1 MYSTSVRTRMRIFP
15 SSRPV
20 CGVLVGLLLSL
31 GPTDWPARAQPQPTL
46 QAHAVEGTAAID
58 LDGRLD
64 EQVWAHAPTS
74 ANFTQQEPVEGGTP
88 SEETSVRVIYDHKA
102 LYIGVELTYRDP
114 SMIRVNQLGRDG
126 SLRSDDRLRWV
137 LDPYNDRQNAYLF
150 ETNPLGLRGDGL
162 LSTGQGSTLNKA
174 WDGIWNVEV
183 LQHERGW
190 TAEIRIPFRTLQ
202 FDPDQTTWGFNV
214 QRTLRVRNEEI
225 LWAGYERNQGL
236 TRLRFAGELE
246 GIRGTPS
253 GLGLD
258 VTPFGLAKGSRA
270 WTDSEGSTQTTA
282 DAGVDLSYAFTPGLR
297 TALTVNT
304 DFAEVEVD
312 ERRVNLTR
320 FPLRFPEK
328 RDFFLESSGVFDFAP
343 RSAQDP
349 FFSRRIGLEG
359 QTPIPILAGG
369 RLNGRMGSYDVGLI
383 QARTRET
390 ADVGPG
396 DADLPPEDFTAGRII
411 RNLGTESQVGLIYT
425 RRATHASSGPYAAF
439 VNRHTVGTDLELGTT
454 EFLGNQDLQFQAFF
468 VWHNAPTDTSRSSW
482 GQRTTRGL
490 RLNYPN
496 DPWVAH
502 VSYREFG
509 DAYDPAVG
517 FVRRVGF
524 RRLQPTVGYEPVFE
538 DHSTIRQLGVTL
550 RYEYLTDL
558 AFNPETIN
566 ITLTPLDLRFTTD
579 DELEARLL
587 YDFERLHEPFDILRD
602 GRIIIPPGRYRTF
615 GTEIEAGT
623 AEYRTVSMDAEVE
636 HGGFWSGTQ
645 TEFELGATV
654 RPLRGVRAGVDWE
667 HNRVRLHEGAFNTH
681 VVRFDGNL
689 DLTPDLSLRS
699 QVQYD
704 NLTEQLGFFG
714 RLRWIVQP
722 GSDLYIVYTQNW
734 QGLDRSH
741 LSPQNA
747 EGAVKLTY
755 TIRL

>member
-1 MYSTSVRTRMRIFP
+1 MRLP
-15 SSRPV
+15 MCSLRL
-20 CGVLVGLLLSL
+20 CGVLMGLLLWLPPFLLPAYGQTQPSL
-31 GPTDWPARAQPQPTL
+31 R
-46 QAHAVEGTAAID
+46 AHAIQGTAQIV

-64 EQVWAHAPTS
+64 ERVWDRAPTS
-74 ANFTQQEPVEGGTP
+74 MNFTQQEPVEGGAP
-88 SEETSVRVIYDHKA
+88 SEETSVRVVYDDNA
-102 LYIGVELTYRDP
+102 LYIGVEVSYTDP
-114 SMIRVNQLGRDG
+114 SMIRANQLGRDG

-183 LQHERGW
+183 TQHESGW
-190 TAEIRIPFRTLQ
+190 TAEVRIPFRTLQ
-202 FDPDQTTWGFNV
+202 FDPTQTTWGFNM
-214 QRTLRVRNEEI
+214 QRSLRVRSEEI
-225 LWAGYERNQGL
+225 LWAAYERNQGL
-236 TRLRFAGELE
+236 TRLRFAGELV
-246 GIRGTPS
+246 GIRGTSS
-253 GLGLD
+253 GAGLD
-258 VTPFGLAKGSRA
+258 VTPFGLAKSTRTWA
-270 WTDSEGSTQTTA
+270 ETEASTQTTA
-282 DAGVDLSYAFTPGLR
+282 DAGADVSYAFTPGLR

-328 RDFFLESSGVFDFAP
+328 RDFFLESAGVFDFAP
-343 RSAQDP
+343 RSAQYP

-359 QTPIPILAGG
+359 QTQIPILAGG
-369 RLNGRMGSYDVGLI
+369 RLNGRVGRYDVGLI
-383 QARTRET
+383 QARTRKT
-390 ADVGPG
+390 ANVGPS
-396 DADLPPEDFTAGRII
+396 DADLPTEDFTASRII
-411 RNLGTESQVGLIYT
+411 RNLGTESQVGILYT
-425 RRATHASSGPYAAF
+425 RRATHAGSGPYAAF

-454 EFLGNQDLQFQAFF
+454 EFLGNRDLQFQAFF
-468 VWHNAPTDTSRSSW
+468 VWHNVPTDTSRSSW

-490 RLNYPN
+490 RFNYPN

-502 VSYREFG
+502 MSYREFG

-524 RRLQPTVGYEPVFE
+524 RRLQPTVGYEAVLE
-538 DHSTIRQLGVTL
+538 NHSTIRQLGTTL
-550 RYEYLTDL
+550 RFEYLTDL
-558 AFNPETIN
+558 TFNPETIN
-566 ITLTPLDLRFTTD
+566 LTLTPLDLRFTTD
-579 DELEARLL
+579 DALEARVA
-587 YDFERLHEPFDILRD
+587 YDFERLYEPFDILRD
-602 GRIIIPPGRYRTF
+602 RSVIIPPGRYRTL
-615 GTEIEAGT
+615 GAEIEAET
-623 AEYRTVSMDAEVE
+623 AEYRTLSVE
-636 HGGFWSGTQ
+636 AAVEYGEFWSGMQ

-667 HNRVRLHEGAFNTH
+667 HNRVRLDEGAFNTH

-689 DLTPDLSLRS
+689 DLTPDLSLLS

-704 NLTEQLGFFG
+704 NLTEQLGLFT

-734 QGLDRSH
+734 QGLDRSR

-747 EGAVKLTY
+747 EGAVKLSY

>member
-1 MYSTSVRTRMRIFP
+1 MRFP
-15 SSRPV
+15 TCSRRL
-20 CGVLVGLLLSL
+20 CAVLIGFLLL
-31 GPTDWPARAQPQPTL
+31 GPTDRLALAQSQPTL
-46 QAHAVEGTAAID
+46 RAHAVEGTAQID
-58 LDGRLD
+58 LDGRLA
-64 EQVWAHAPTS
+64 ERVWDQAPTS
-74 ANFTQQEPVEGGTP
+74 TNFTQQEPVEGGPP
-88 SEETSVRVIYDHKA
+88 SEETSLRVVCDDNA

-114 SMIRVNQLGRDG
+114 RMIRANQLGRDG

-162 LSTGQGSTLNKA
+162 LSTGQGSTVNKA

-183 LQHERGW
+183 MQHESGW

-202 FDPDQTTWGFNV
+202 FDPSQTTWGFNV
-214 QRTLRVRNEEI
+214 QRTLRVRSEEI
-225 LWAGYERNQGL
+225 LWAGYELNQGL

-246 GIRGTPS
+246 GIQGSAS
-253 GLGLD
+253 GVGLD
-258 VTPFGLAKGSRA
+258 VTPFGLAKGTRTWA
-270 WTDSEGSTQTTA
+270 ESEASTQTTA
-282 DAGVDLSYAFTPGLR
+282 DAGADLSYAFTPGLR

-328 RDFFLESSGVFDFAP
+328 RDFFLESAGIFEFAP
-343 RSAQDP
+343 RSAQYP

-359 QTPIPILAGG
+359 QTQIPILAGG
-369 RLNGRMGSYDVGLI
+369 RLNGRMGQYDVGLI
-383 QARTRET
+383 HARTRET
-390 ADVGPG
+390 DNIGPG
-396 DADLPPEDFTAGRII
+396 DADLPPEDFTAGRVI

-425 RRATHASSGPYAAF
+425 RRATHATTGPYTVF
-439 VNRHTVGTDLELGTT
+439 GDRHTVGTDLELGTT
-454 EFLGNQDLQFQAFF
+454 NFLGDQDLQFQAFF
-468 VWHNAPTDTSRSSW
+468 IWHNAPTDTSTSSW
-482 GQRTTRGL
+482 GHRTTRGL
-490 RLNYPN
+490 RFNYPN

-502 VSYREFG
+502 MSYREFG

-524 RRLQPTVGYEPVFE
+524 RRLQPTIGYEPVLE

-550 RYEYLTDL
+550 RFEYLTDL

-566 ITLTPLDLRFTTD
+566 LTFTPFDLRFTTD
-579 DELEARLL
+579 DALEAQIT
-587 YDFERLHEPFDILRD
+587 YDFERLYEPFDILRNE
-602 GRIIIPPGRYRTF
+602 RVIIPSGRYRTF
-615 GTEIEAGT
+615 GTVIEAQT
-623 AEYRTVSMDAEVE
+623 AEYRMLSTDAEVE
-636 HGGFWSGTQ
+636 YGGFWSGTQ

-654 RPLRGVRAGVDWE
+654 RPVRGVRMRVDWE
-667 HNRVRLHEGAFNTH
+667 HNRVRLDEGAFNTH

-689 DLTPDLSLRS
+689 DLTPDLSLLS

-704 NLTEQLGFFG
+704 NLTEQLGLFA

-734 QGLDRSH
+734 QGLDRSR